1 MKVMK
6 HKGGPC
12 TASPCLMP
20 NTTPNVYH
28 FMDTINIKV
37 IKNID
42 QWLFGEF
49 QRKTEMK
56 IKKQN

>member
-1 MKVMK
+1 MK

-20 NTTPNVYH
+20 NTTPNV
-28 FMDTINIKV
+28 MDTINIKV

-49 QRKTEMK
+49 QRKTEIKM
-56 IKKQN
+56 KKQN

>member
-1 MKVMK
+1 MK

-12 TASPCLMP
+12 TTSPCLMP
-20 NTTPNVYH
+20 NTTPNVRAII

-49 QRKTEMK
+49 QRKTDMK

>member
-1 MKVMK
+1 MK

-28 FMDTINIKV
+28 FHGY
-37 IKNID
+37 D
-42 QWLFGEF
+42 QYKSNKKYRSMAFLRVSKKDRNEDK
-49 QRKTEMK
+49 KTKLMP
-56 IKKQN
+56 

>member
-20 NTTPNVYH
+20 NTTPNV
-28 FMDTINIKV
+28 MDTINIKV

-49 QRKTEMK
+49 QRKTEIKM
-56 IKKQN
+56 KKQN